1 MIRIISRRFLIYMSD
16 CLDEMRDNIEN
27 SNQLKHISNL
37 ENITYNILIQALYWT
52 HFIPLKRRQFKESVA
67 SGKST
72 KVYTPLNCK
81 TVLAPFH
88 AEQTPPSSSSRGSR
102 NPRSS
107 GPAWGTP
114 GHYNTHT
121 HNTIVT
127 IETIKHMDGSENFS
141 IASVCLW
148 RSVTWLHV
156 SSRGRSCTVL

>member
-16 CLDEMRDNIEN
+16 CLDETRDNIEN

-37 ENITYNILIQALYWT
+37 ENITYNILIQALYCT
-52 HFIPLKRRQFKESVA
+52 HCIPLKGAKRQSVA

-127 IETIKHMDGSENFS
+127 IETITHMVGSENFS